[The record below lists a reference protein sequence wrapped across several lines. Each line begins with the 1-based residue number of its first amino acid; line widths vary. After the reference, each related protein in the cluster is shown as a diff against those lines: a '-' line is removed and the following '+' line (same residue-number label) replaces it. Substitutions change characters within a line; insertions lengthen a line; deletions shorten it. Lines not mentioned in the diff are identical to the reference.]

1 MRILLPL
8 RSRAAAAAALLLLA
22 AGCRGST
29 FADLGAEAAKLR
41 AARERWA
48 AVRPAA
54 YSFTVHPVCFCA
66 PGTIRVTVANGVATS
81 RVFVET
87 GEPVPE
93 NLFAELST
101 VDAMLA
107 TVDDAI
113 RHDAASLDTAYDDRG
128 VPAHVRIDYRANV
141 ADEEFGWE
149 VTDLTPAPN

>member
-8 RSRAAAAAALLLLA
+8 RTRAAAAAALVLLG
-22 AGCRGST
+22 AGCSPTSGGL
-29 FADLGAEAAKLR
+29 DAEAAKLR

-48 AVRPAA
+48 SSRPTA

-66 PGTIRVTVANGVATS
+66 PGTIRVTVAGGVATS

-87 GEPVPE
+87 GQPVPE
-93 NLFAELST
+93 NLFTELGT
-101 VDAMLA
+101 VDAMLG

-113 RHDAASLDTAYDDRG
+113 ARDAVSLDAEYDSRG

-141 ADEEFGWE
+141 IDEEFGWE
-149 VTDLTPAPN
+149 VTELTPAPN

>member
-29 FADLGAEAAKLR
+29 SGDLGAQAAKLR

-48 AVRPAA
+48 ASRPAA

-66 PGTIRVTVANGVATS
+66 PGTIRVTVAGGVATS

-87 GEPVPE
+87 GEPVSE
-93 NLFAELST
+93 NLFTGLST
-101 VDAMLA
+101 VDAMLGS
-107 TVDDAI
+107 VGDAI
-113 RHDAASLDTAYDDRG
+113 AHDAASLDTGYDDRG

-141 ADEEFGWE
+141 IDEEFGWE
-149 VTDLTPAPN
+149 VTELTSAPD